1 MLISSKLDGC
11 EWGSLVE
18 CDRLDTLDDTELHT
32 IGKLLAD
39 NQVVVIK
46 GQADLPATELQR
58 LCHTIGD
65 LEGYSK
71 KLKLYDDPNS
81 DEAKKDWANR
91 IESPTRRQ
99 RYLDYSAAPGV
110 MRVTGKLK
118 EDGSQTGFFGH
129 DRELDWHCNKAS
141 NQDRHSYVTL
151 YSVYGSKGS
160 KTSWLNMA
168 DAYDDLPQEKK
179 NYYAQMDV
187 ICGHKRGNYSDDPS
201 FVDHINRDVTW
212 PLVQNKYGR
221 TGLFFPYHQVFEF
234 KMNDGYIIRGVDF
247 EREHKYLTDHILNEK
262 YMYHHYWDEGD
273 VVMSDQDIT
282 LHKRW
287 QFDGMKDRLMWRL
300 AHDVSNVGTPSAWGE
315 TTIGME

>member
-11 EWGSLVE
+11 DWGSSVE
-18 CDRLDTLDDTELHT
+18 CERLDRLDTGELLT
-32 IGKLLAD
+32 IGKLLKE

-46 GQADLPATELQR
+46 GQADLPAIELQK

-65 LEGYSK
+65 LEGYTK
-71 KLKLYDDPNS
+71 KLELYEDPNS

-168 DAYDDLPQEKK
+168 DAYDDLTQEKK

-234 KMNDGYIIRGVDF
+234 KHSTHVLSDVDF
-247 EREHKYLTDHILNEK
+247 QREHKYLTRHILNDK
-262 YMYHHYWDEGD
+262 YMYHHYWDDGD
-273 VVMSDQDIT
+273 IVMSDQDIT

-287 QFDGMKDRLMWRL
+287 YFESMKDRLMWRL
-300 AHDVSNVGTPSAWGE
+300 AHDVSNAATPSAWGE

>member
-11 EWGSLVE
+11 EWGSLVQ
-18 CDRLDTLDDTELHT
+18 CDRLDTLDDTELNT

-168 DAYDDLPQEKK
+168 DAYDDLPQKK
-179 NYYAQMDV
+179 KDYYAKMDV

-234 KMNDGYIIRGVDF
+234 KNSTGFITGVDF
-247 EREHKYLTDHILNEK
+247 EREHEYLTNHILNEK

-273 VVMSDQDIT
+273 IVMSDQDIT